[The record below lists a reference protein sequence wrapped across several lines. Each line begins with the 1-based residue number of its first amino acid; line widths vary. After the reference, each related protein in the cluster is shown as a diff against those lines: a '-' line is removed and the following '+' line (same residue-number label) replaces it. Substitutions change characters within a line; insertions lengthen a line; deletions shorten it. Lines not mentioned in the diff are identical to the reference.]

1 VRLVFFSLPS
11 CISDR
16 SIGLLAAEKKSLI
29 QTVHD
34 SYAASL
40 QRESGMLSCHFS
52 LVHISNGSPTV
63 PPPVSRSNLT
73 SLGQYLCWDTNVWA
87 IKSLFSIADQILVCG
102 FPTVTVRQRNDENAN
117 VALMHI
123 GLIAGTP
130 VRPKFAFSIILL
142 EFFYH
147 LRRRQPSIGVQ
158 GFVKAS
164 CALQQVCFPCQSPPN
179 D

>member
-1 VRLVFFSLPS
+1 VRFVFFSLPS

-16 SIGLLAAEKKSLI
+16 AIGLLAAEKKSLT
-29 QTVHD
+29 QTVRD
-34 SYAASL
+34 SYATLL
-40 QRESGMLSCHFS
+40 QRESGMLSCHFLS
-52 LVHISNGSPTV
+52 VHISNGSPTV
-63 PPPVSRSNLT
+63 LPPVSRSNLT
-73 SLGQYLCWDTNVWA
+73 SLGQYLCWATEVWA
-87 IKSLFSIADQILVCG
+87 IKSLCSIADQILAG
-102 FPTVTVRQRNDENAN
+102 SSPTVTVRQRNDEDAN

-130 VRPKFAFSIILL
+130 VRPKFAFSIVLL

-164 CALQQVCFPCQSPPN
+164 CALHQVRFSFQSPPN

>member
-1 VRLVFFSLPS
+1 MRLVFFPLQS

-16 SIGLLAAEKKSLI
+16 TIGLLAAEKKSLTH
-29 QTVHD
+29 TVHD

-63 PPPVSRSNLT
+63 PPSVSRSNLT
-73 SLGQYLCWDTNVWA
+73 SFGQYRFWDSKVWM
-87 IKSLFSIADQILVCG
+87 IKSLCSIADQFLAG
-102 FPTVTVRQRNDENAN
+102 SLGTVTVRQRKNENAHT
-117 VALMHI
+117 ALMHL
-123 GLIAGTP
+123 GFIAGTP
-130 VRPKFAFSIILL
+130 VRPKFAFSVILL

-164 CALQQVCFPCQSPPN
+164 CALQQVRFPCQSPPN

>member
-1 VRLVFFSLPS
+1 VRLVFFPLLS

-16 SIGLLAAEKKSLI
+16 TIGLLAAEKKSLI

-52 LVHISNGSPTV
+52 LGHISNGSPTV

-73 SLGQYLCWDTNVWA
+73 SLGQYLCWDSNVWT
-87 IKSLFSIADQILVCG
+87 INFLCSIADQIIAG
-102 FPTVTVRQRNDENAN
+102 SSPTVTVRQRNDEDAN

-130 VRPKFAFSIILL
+130 VRPKIAFSIILL

-164 CALQQVCFPCQSPPN
+164 CALQQVHFSCQSPPN